1 MNLFDENGDKF
12 LEYSE
17 VKQMLA
23 VSSGKASDRDIQNF
37 MFTIDTNKDGKL
49 YKSELI
55 AIV

>member
-49 YKSELI
+49 CKSELI